1 MKRKITTV
9 FEKWKKNGARKPLLV
24 YGARQV
30 GKSYAIRE
38 FGLKNYQNLIEVDF
52 ERNALARTIFYGDL
66 DPPGIIRSLEKM
78 FDKRIQPQETLI
90 FFDEIQSCP
99 RALTSLKYFAQD
111 IERNLSHY
119 QIIAAGSLLGVLTQ
133 HKRED
138 TLETIAF
145 PVGKVE
151 EVIVYPLD
159 FEEFLWASDQEWLA
173 EQIGKRFQAL
183 SPMDDVVHQQALK
196 SYQDFLVV
204 GGMPEVAARFHDR
217 DDFRQ
222 TQKGIIAN
230 YISDMTK
237 YRDNKLQSLKDID
250 VYGSIPTQLCRENKK
265 FIYSGVKKGGKGRD
279 YYPSILW
286 LKDARIAIRC
296 LKATVGNL
304 PPKSSE
310 NTDFFKLYL
319 SDTGL
324 LCYQLQVTSNNLNL
338 YDRSYQGAIT
348 ENYVACSLQSKIQ
361 SLIHELHYWKTGEK
375 TESAEVDFIIA
386 FDDGNIPIEVKSGLR
401 VHSQSLNVFVKKYS
415 PKYAIRLSEKNFGWQ
430 NNIKSIPLYAA
441 FCIEDT
447 VSVK

>member
-1 MKRKITTV
+1 MKRKITAI
-9 FEKWKKNGARKPLLV
+9 FDKWKKNGARKPLLV

-38 FGLKNYQNLIEVDF
+38 FGLQNYQDLIEVDF
-52 ERNALARTIFYGDL
+52 ERDASARTVFNADL
-66 DPPGIIRSLEKM
+66 DPQDIIRSLEKIYN
-78 FDKRIQPQETLI
+78 KRIEPQETLI

-111 IERNLSHY
+111 IERGSSRC

-159 FEEFLWASDQEWLA
+159 FEEFLWASGREWLA
-173 EQIGKRFQAL
+173 EQIGKRFQEL
-183 SPMDDVVHQQALK
+183 SPMDEVLHEQALK
-196 SYQDFLVV
+196 AYRDFLVV
-204 GGMPEVAARFHDR
+204 GGMPEVVARYLDR

-222 TQKGIIAN
+222 TQKGIIDN

-237 YRDNKLQSLKDID
+237 YREDKLQSLKDID
-250 VYGSIPTQLCRENKK
+250 VYSSIPAQLSRENKK
-265 FIYSGVKKGGKGRD
+265 FIYSLVKKGAKGRD

-296 LKATVGNL
+296 LKATVGDL
-304 PPKSSE
+304 PLKSSE
-310 NTDFFKLYL
+310 NKDFFKLYA

-324 LCYQLQVTSNNLNL
+324 LCHQLQVTFSNLNL
-338 YDRSYQGAIT
+338 YDRGFQGAVT
-348 ENYVACSLQSKIQ
+348 ENYVACCLQSKIQ
-361 SLIHELHYWKTGEK
+361 SLIHELHYWKAGEK
-375 TESAEVDFIIA
+375 TESAEVDFLIA
-386 FDDGNIPIEVKSGLR
+386 TGDGNIPIEVKSGVR
-401 VHSQSLNVFVKKYS
+401 VRSQSLNIFIKKYS
-415 PKYAIRLSEKNFGWQ
+415 PKYAIRLSEKNFGRQ
-430 NNIKSIPLYAA
+430 NNIKSLPLYAA
-441 FCIEDT
+441 FCIEDMI
-447 VSVK
+447 